1 MTLTMS
7 LSWLHSLSNPHVA
20 EGKTNDQDHP
30 FSYHRGGI
38 KTQDFLVFKARNY
51 TAQMMDGLLQRPSTC
66 MSIQNYRIWDLWK

>member
-20 EGKTNDQDHP
+20 EGKTNDQDHT

-38 KTQDFLVFKARNY
+38 KTQDFH
-51 TAQMMDGLLQRPSTC
+51 STQELH
-66 MSIQNYRIWDLWK
+66 STQHR